1 MPCERHLAH
10 MGSDMKTAERG
21 FTLIELMIVVAIIGI
36 LAMIAIPAYQNYLI
50 RTQISE
56 GLALTAPVKIAVAE
70 YHKDTGQYPA
80 NNSDATLG
88 APTNYTGSYVDSIS
102 VNGAVISV
110 QYGNDASAQISGET
124 VTITA
129 VSNPGSM
136 EWVCA
141 TGGTIS
147 ETYLPSS
154 CR

>member
-1 MPCERHLAH
+1 MQKEQQ
-10 MGSDMKTAERG
+10 G

-50 RTQISE
+50 RAQIAE
-56 GLALTAPVKIAVAE
+56 GLALSDTVKVAVAE
-70 YHKDTGQYPA
+70 YHDQFGTFPA

-88 APTNYTGSYVDSIS
+88 PPANYTGSYVDSIS
-102 VNGAVISV
+102 VTGAVISI
-110 QYGNDASAQISGET
+110 QYGNGANAAINGET

-129 VSNPGSM
+129 VSNPGSL

-147 ETYLPSS
+147 ETYLPTS